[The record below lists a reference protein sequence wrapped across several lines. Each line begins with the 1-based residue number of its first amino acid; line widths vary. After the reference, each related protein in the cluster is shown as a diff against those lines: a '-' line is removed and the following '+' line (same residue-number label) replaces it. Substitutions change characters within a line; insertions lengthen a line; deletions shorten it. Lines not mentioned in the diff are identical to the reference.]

1 MLLHHHHLSV
11 NQLLL
16 ALLLLLL
23 HYFKHFCL
31 LAIAS
36 IFSLSNAC
44 CSCNILKL
52 LLFQFIIHLNLATS
66 AFARSFSHFSFFST
80 LNSGDSAS
88 ELSSKAM
95 IVSKRF
101 SSSLGSPGAIPDASD
116 FSFMLVDE
124 NPHVV
129 ANRSLVNAESQYGTF
144 VQSLSYFLPH
154 PASLSGSFFGRKR
167 V

>member
-1 MLLHHHHLSV
+1 MFVAAVWPLLPFFSFQRFLF
-11 NQLLL
+11 LE
-16 ALLLLLL
+16 
-23 HYFKHFCL
+23 HF
-31 LAIAS
+31 
-36 IFSLSNAC
+36 
-44 CSCNILKL
+44 KL

-101 SSSLGSPGAIPDASD
+101 SSSLGSPGAIPDAFSLALK

-129 ANRSLVNAESQYGTF
+129 ANRSLINAESQYGTF